1 MQKQQ
6 QILVIGGGAAGF
18 FAAISAANHHPNAR
32 VVLLEKSSK
41 LLAKVKVSGGGRCNV
56 THHCFEN
63 RNLVKFYPRGERFL
77 KKAFEHFSVKETVV
91 WFEAEG
97 VALKTEA
104 DNRMFPESNT
114 SQTIVDSL
122 WKKANELG
130 IEIRMNI
137 AVQSISPKDELLE
150 VVTANESFLAN
161 RVIVAT
167 GGSPKIDGLTWLK
180 DLGHEIV
187 PPVPS
192 LFTFNLRK
200 HEITQLMGVSVS
212 EVGVKLQGSKLQSK
226 GPLLVTHWGL
236 SGPAILKL
244 SAFGARELA
253 EKNYRFQFQVNWLG
267 SLKEHELRSTMDN
280 TLTEVK
286 KRKISNRNPFGLP
299 SRLWDYLL
307 QRSVIDA
314 EKPWQELG
322 KKQLNKLIN
331 TLLND
336 VYEANGKTT
345 FKEEFVTAGGVSL
358 KDIDPNTMMSKVVQN
373 LYFAGEVLDIDGVT
387 GGFNFQAAWTT
398 GFIAGRGGFSD

>member
-1 MQKQQ
+1 VQNQQ
-6 QILVIGGGAAGF
+6 QLVVIGGGAAGF
-18 FAAISAANHHPNAR
+18 FAAISAASHHQDAR

-77 KKAFEHFSVKETVV
+77 KKAFEQFSVKDTVA
-91 WFEAEG
+91 WFEAKR
-97 VALKTEA
+97 VTLKTEA

-114 SQTIVDSL
+114 SQTIVDTL
-122 WKKANELG
+122 LGKAKELG
-130 IEIRMNI
+130 IDVRMSC
-137 AVQSISPKDELLE
+137 AVKSIVPQGEVLE
-150 VVTANESFLAN
+150 VITEAETLIAN
-161 RVIVAT
+161 RVVVAT
-167 GGSPKIDGLTWLK
+167 GGSPKKEGLAWLQA
-180 DLGHEIV
+180 LGHQIV
-187 PPVPS
+187 LPVPS
-192 LFTFNLRK
+192 LFTFNLPK
-200 HEITQLMGVSVS
+200 HAITQLMGVTIP
-212 EVGVKLQGSKLQSK
+212 EVGVKLQGSKLQSE
-226 GPLLVTHWGL
+226 GPMLITHWGL

-253 EKNYRFQFQVNWLG
+253 DKNYRFQFQINWLG
-267 SLKEHELRSTMDN
+267 SLKEHELRETLDST
-280 TLTEVK
+280 LAEVK

-299 SRLWDYLL
+299 LRLWDYLL
-307 QRSVIDA
+307 HRSEINP

-322 KKQLNKLIN
+322 KKPLNKLIN

-358 KDIDPNTMMSKVVQN
+358 NDVDPKTMMSKVVPN

-398 GFIAGRGGFSD
+398 GFIAGVGQ

>member
-1 MQKQQ
+1 VQNQQ
-6 QILVIGGGAAGF
+6 QIVVIGGGAAGF
-18 FAAISAANHHPNAR
+18 FAAISAASHHQDAR

-77 KKAFEHFSVKETVV
+77 KKAFEQFSVKDTVA
-91 WFEAEG
+91 WFEAKR
-97 VALKTEA
+97 VTLKTEA

-114 SQTIVDSL
+114 SQTIVDTL
-122 WKKANELG
+122 LGKAKELG
-130 IEIRMNI
+130 IDVRMSC
-137 AVQSISPKDELLE
+137 AVKSIVPQGEVLE
-150 VVTANESFLAN
+150 VITEAETLIAN
-161 RVIVAT
+161 RVVVAT
-167 GGSPKIDGLTWLK
+167 GGSPKKEGLAWLQA
-180 DLGHEIV
+180 LGHQIV
-187 PPVPS
+187 LPVPS
-192 LFTFNLRK
+192 LFTFNLPK
-200 HEITQLMGVSVS
+200 HAITQLMGVTIP
-212 EVGVKLQGSKLQSK
+212 EVGVKLQGSKLQSE
-226 GPLLVTHWGL
+226 GPMLITHWGL

-253 EKNYRFQFQVNWLG
+253 DKNYRFQFQINWLG
-267 SLKEHELRSTMDN
+267 SLKEHELRETLDST
-280 TLTEVK
+280 LAEVK

-307 QRSVIDA
+307 HRSEINP

-322 KKQLNKLIN
+322 KKPLNKLIN

-358 KDIDPNTMMSKVVQN
+358 NDVDPKTMMSKVVPN

-398 GFIAGRGGFSD
+398 GFIAGVGQ

>member
-1 MQKQQ
+1 VQNQQ
-6 QILVIGGGAAGF
+6 QIVVIGGGAAGF
-18 FAAISAANHHPNAR
+18 FAAISAASHHQDAR

-77 KKAFEHFSVKETVV
+77 KKAFEQFSVKDTVA
-91 WFEAEG
+91 WFEAER
-97 VALKTEA
+97 VTLKTEA

-114 SQTIVDSL
+114 SQTIVDTL
-122 WKKANELG
+122 LGKAKELG
-130 IEIRMNI
+130 IDVRMSC
-137 AVQSISPKDELLE
+137 AVKSIVPQGEVLE
-150 VVTANESFLAN
+150 VITEAETLIAN
-161 RVIVAT
+161 RVVVAT
-167 GGSPKIDGLTWLK
+167 GGSPKKEGLAWLQA
-180 DLGHEIV
+180 LGHQIV
-187 PPVPS
+187 LPVPS
-192 LFTFNLRK
+192 LFTFNLPK
-200 HEITQLMGVSVS
+200 HAITQLMGVTIP
-212 EVGVKLQGSKLQSK
+212 EVGVKLQGSKLQSE
-226 GPLLVTHWGL
+226 GPMLITHWGL

-253 EKNYRFQFQVNWLG
+253 DKNYRFQFQINWLG
-267 SLKEHELRSTMDN
+267 SLKEHELRETLDST
-280 TLTEVK
+280 LAEVK

-299 SRLWDYLL
+299 LRLWDYLL
-307 QRSVIDA
+307 HRSEINP

-322 KKQLNKLIN
+322 KKPLNKLIN

-358 KDIDPNTMMSKVVQN
+358 NDVDPKTMMSKVVPN

-398 GFIAGRGGFSD
+398 GFIAGVGQ